1 MIARKTQR
9 TKNRPPVGLS
19 IGPAAF
25 PSSMNQPPG
34 PESEPRKRAHHR
46 AAARFIPALAAVT
59 LSAAQAADTGES
71 LSASPAWIWPS
82 LLAGILTLLLGSLTF
97 YSRLLRRQVAQRTR
111 CLREAND
118 SLRAERDFSRSVLD
132 ASPAFFVAMDAT
144 HRVRMMNAAM
154 LSALDYTL
162 AEVDGRSYADFVPPE
177 EHETLQA
184 LIRHMLTTGNPVQHE
199 GHVMT
204 RHGERRLVEWH
215 GNSVPDASG
224 RPEHLFAMGLDIT
237 ERRRTEAQLEHI
249 AHYDP
254 LTDLPNRTLLQERLT
269 HALELARRRRRQ
281 VAVLFLDLDRFKV
294 VNDSLGHPF
303 GDEVLRIVA
312 RRLRGRLREEDTL
325 ARWGGDEFI
334 VLVEEVPDP
343 RALSLLAEDILEVLA
358 APCTLS
364 NGQDVY
370 VGGSIGISLYPDD
383 GDDAEQLIMK
393 ADTAM
398 YQAKDQGRS
407 TCRFYTSALTRA
419 AHQRLA
425 LETSLR
431 HALEH
436 EQFVLHY
443 QPQVRVTDGA
453 MVGMEVLVRWQHPER
468 GLVMPDHFIP
478 LTEETGLI
486 APLGLWVLR
495 TACRQAWMWTERHH
509 LPMHVGVNL
518 SVRQLHQPDLVRQV
532 ETILRETGLPA
543 HCLELELTE
552 STLMSNDGRT
562 EVTLRALKGLGVR
575 LAIDDFGTG
584 YSSLAYLKRLPIDA
598 LKIDRSFVKDIPED
612 FSDMEIAATII
623 AMARTLR
630 LQVVAEGV
638 ETPEQLRFLRSYGCD
653 LYQGFLTS
661 PPMDAEA
668 MGRWIEAERRTRTE
682 VSP

>member
-1 MIARKTQR
+1 MIARKSKKT
-9 TKNRPPVGLS
+9 RPPFGLS
-19 IGPAAF
+19 IGPAAS
-25 PSSMNQPPG
+25 PSSMKQPPG
-34 PESEPRKRAHHR
+34 PESDPRRRAPHR

-71 LSASPAWIWPS
+71 LSAGPAWIWPS
-82 LLAGILTLLLGSLTF
+82 LLAGILTLLLGSLAF
-97 YSRLLRRQVAQRTR
+97 YSRLLRRQVAQHTR

-132 ASPAFFVAMDAT
+132 ASPAFFVAVDAT
-144 HRVRMMNAAM
+144 HRIRMMNAAM
-154 LSALDYTL
+154 LTALDYTL

-184 LIRHMLTTGNPVQHE
+184 LIRHMLTTGNPVRHE

-215 GNSVPDASG
+215 GNSVPDTSG
-224 RPEHLFAMGLDIT
+224 RPEYLFAMGLDIT

-303 GDEVLRIVA
+303 GDEVLRSVA
-312 RRLRGRLREEDTL
+312 RQLRRRLREEDTL

-334 VLVEEVPDP
+334 VLVEEVPNP
-343 RALSLLAEDILEVLA
+343 RALSLLAEDILGELA
-358 APCTLS
+358 TPCTLS

-407 TCRFYTSALTRA
+407 TYRFYTSALTRA
-419 AHQRLA
+419 AHHRLA

-431 HALEH
+431 HACEH

-453 MVGMEVLVRWQHPER
+453 TVGMEALVRWRHPER

-495 TACRQAWMWTERHH
+495 TACRHARVWIERHH
-509 LPMHVGVNL
+509 LSMHMGVNL
-518 SVRQLHQPDLVRQV
+518 SVRQLHQPGLVQQV
-532 ETILRETGLPA
+532 ETILRDTGLPA

-552 STLMSNDGRT
+552 STLMSDDGRT
-562 EVTLRALKGLGVR
+562 EATLTALKDLGVR

-598 LKIDRSFVKDIPED
+598 LKIDRGFVKDIPED

-638 ETPEQLRFLRSYGCD
+638 ETAEQLEFLRRHGCD
-653 LYQGFLTS
+653 NCQGFLIS
-661 PPMDAEA
+661 PPMDAGA
-668 MGRWIEAERRTRTE
+668 MSRWLETGGRARTGCIC
-682 VSP
+682 